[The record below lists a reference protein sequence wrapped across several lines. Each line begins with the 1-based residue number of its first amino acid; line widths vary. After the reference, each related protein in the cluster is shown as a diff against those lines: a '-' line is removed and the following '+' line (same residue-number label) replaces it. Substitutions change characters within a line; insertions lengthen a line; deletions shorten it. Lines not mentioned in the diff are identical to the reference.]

1 MKKTQNNPE
10 VESDNVATV
19 AEEFVPD
26 AEAQTSQTDEINKAA
41 TAEATT
47 ENAESTAEGH
57 VPTAEEQIAALTETV
72 ERLTEENAK
81 LHKTVNRLQSSADK
95 SDTYLNQLV
104 AMKNDFESYKRRMK
118 FNAELARQE
127 GVESVGL
134 KLIEIADTFEIAQKH
149 ITDEETLKAFEMVH
163 QQFVQTLVGF
173 GIVAMD
179 VKGQPFDHNT
189 MNALSQ
195 MDYGEENKGKVVEV
209 YKAGYTIG
217 DKVLRYAEVIVGA

>member
-1 MKKTQNNPE
+1 M
-10 VESDNVATV
+10 
-19 AEEFVPD
+19 
-26 AEAQTSQTDEINKAA
+26 
-41 TAEATT
+41 
-47 ENAESTAEGH
+47 H
-57 VPTAEEQIAALTETV
+57 VPTAEEQIATLTETV

-95 SDTYLNQLV
+95 SDAYLNQLV

-118 FNAELARQE
+118 FSADLARRE

-163 QQFVQTLVGF
+163 QQFVQTLSGF

-209 YKAGYTIG
+209 YKQGYTID